1 METQNSLRVS
11 LYGVIQPLT
20 GLSDQNV
27 IWDYPAGDSPP
38 QPVPPYVTL
47 GTTQLHSIGR
57 EELNPVDGNGDQLIR
72 QHFKWIIRV
81 NAYGPDALGIVHN
94 LAFQFNKDSVQSE
107 LQVAGFSFL
116 RTSKPMRAPHLKDTA
131 WEERAFFDL
140 ELAFRDEDTDSPGL
154 IESVGITG
162 EYPRAADDP
171 NPIDSDI
178 PPVIDIN

>member
-1 METQNSLRVS
+1 METQSSLRDS

-27 IWDYPAGDSPP
+27 IWDYPGGDSPP
-38 QPVPPYVTL
+38 QPIPPYVTL
-47 GTTQLHSIGR
+47 GTTYLFALGR
-57 EELNPVDGNGDQLIR
+57 EELSPVDSNGDQLIR

-81 NAYGPDALGIVHN
+81 NAYGPDALGIVHS
-94 LAFQFNKDSVQSE
+94 LAFQFNKDSVLSALQSE
-107 LQVAGFSFL
+107 GFSFL
-116 RTSKPMRAPHLKDTA
+116 RTCKPMRAPHLKDTS

-162 EYPRAADDP
+162 EYLRAADDP